1 MISYTLKCRDGHRF
15 ESWFQS
21 AVAFDS
27 LKSAGHLSCAVCGS
41 GEVDKAIMA
50 PAVSASRDAPAPP
63 MPGPTPPHPQ
73 TPAQASNA
81 QPVARVPAAAD
92 MPAEVRHALEK
103 LKKHV
108 EANSD
113 YVGTG
118 FARQARDMH
127 LGDIP
132 ERSIYG
138 EVTPKDAK
146 DLLEDGVPVL
156 PLPFTPT
163 KKAN

>member
-1 MISYTLKCRDGHRF
+1 MISYTLKCSDGHRF

-21 AVAFDS
+21 AAAFDS
-27 LKSAGHLSCAVCGS
+27 LKAAGHLSCAICGS
-41 GEVDKAIMA
+41 GAVDKAIMA
-50 PAVSASRDAPAPP
+50 PAVTAARNKAAPL
-63 MPGPTPPHPQ
+63 
-73 TPAQASNA
+73 PAQTAA
-81 QPVARVPAAAD
+81 TVPAAPD
-92 MPAEVRHALEK
+92 MPEDVRRALEK
-103 LKKHV
+103 LKRHV

-113 YVGTG
+113 YVGTA

-132 ERSIYG
+132 ERPIYG

-146 DLLEDGVPVL
+146 ALLEDGVPVM